1 VTTAMPLRLTK
12 QEKKV
17 LTVLA
22 ALIVLGVLGLV
33 LL

>member
-1 VTTAMPLRLTK
+1 MPLRLTSR
-12 QEKKV
+12 EKKV

-22 ALIVLGVLGLV
+22 ALIVLGVIGLA

>member
-1 VTTAMPLRLTK
+1 MPLRLTSREK
-12 QEKKV
+12 QA

-22 ALIVLGVLGLV
+22 ALIVLGVIGLA